1 ENKRTIQK
9 VRLHTGAPLSP
20 HYDHYRSPSHFFAS
34 NRCYNISEICPLGF
48 VYFCPIH
55 VLLCS
60 ALERQMS
67 RFLPQRPKT
76 FAIYVKINF
85 CNQFQLVHI
94 FYGQYNRITGTEL
107 FPVLKGESVMK
118 KKLSLPVQI
127 F

>member
-1 ENKRTIQK
+1 MAPFCSWFMMFFPLFHTQYPQTIGPGQKNAGDTSPEKRKRELAENKRTIQK

-60 ALERQMS
+60 AL
-67 RFLPQRPKT
+67 
-76 FAIYVKINF
+76 
-85 CNQFQLVHI
+85 
-94 FYGQYNRITGTEL
+94 
-107 FPVLKGESVMK
+107 
-118 KKLSLPVQI
+118 
-127 F
+127 